1 MKTGNL
7 KDVVLSDGA
16 FKVYYMQ
23 KHNISMIEYDA
34 FCESDMIMTYNEKI
48 IELSN
53 QYSINLIPYL
63 FALSSLI
70 PKAYFDIL
78 IFFNHYLTRAEMN
91 SEVVSQYIL
100 AMHDKVHTKNLED
113 VIEID
118 PIGMTM
124 EIIYEHELIML
135 SFLYVLQYLFL

>member
-1 MKTGNL
+1 
-7 KDVVLSDGA
+7 
-16 FKVYYMQ
+16 
-23 KHNISMIEYDA
+23 MIEYDA